1 MPRVAVRLVGF
12 AMALAVAFGG
22 AYALGD
28 RSRPAEPPAHEMTP
42 GETMP

>member
-1 MPRVAVRLVGF
+1 MQRVAVRLVTF
-12 AMALAVAFGG
+12 ALALAVAFGG

-28 RSRPAEPPAHEMTP
+28 RAQPVQPPAHEMTP